1 MAEEFTEIEIRNSVG
16 MADEDDEIEAA
27 CFRVNQ
33 YRLKRIGHLTDE
45 DRRNFDVWLK
55 NYKRNRHWGPVT
67 NLPDGE

>member
-1 MAEEFTEIEIRNSVG
+1 
-16 MADEDDEIEAA
+16 MADEDEEIEAA
-27 CFRVNQ
+27 CSRVNQ